1 MGRITGL
8 RVYGDFFSDRDPR
21 ELEQAL
27 IGLPHRRDDLLKVL
41 QDIPLRDYLG
51 PVTAGEVLSGLI

>member
-1 MGRITGL
+1 
-8 RVYGDFFSDRDPR
+8 VYGDFFSDRDPR

-51 PVTAGEVLSGLI
+51 QVTAREVLSGLI